1 MSDGFDADDAAAQAQ
16 REAVV
21 EVANLTNGMTGG
33 MFDRGRGSSR
43 ILGLSRPHS
52 TAIWRVRVTSAIAA
66 LALALMAIAS
76 PVILGL
82 TVGVNWGVT
91 VGLWIAAVAAFI
103 VFAASYA
110 AERREI
116 IRRAGR
122 EQARP

>member
-33 MFDRGRGSSR
+33 MFDRRRGSSR